1 MKLYAFSC
9 CCCYGVCDLSGCA
22 SFSTRPAR
30 LLVLILNTIPIA
42 QSPLPLPLPSS
53 IPVPFPHHIFVIIA
67 WSIWQ
72 IQLAIAALA
81 QRSRY
86 SLFLYFSVSVSVS
99 PSPLPSPHAPF
110 RCLSVCWISQ
120 NLNLQKHIK
129 FSFLLWI
136 ATTGARSSAEL
147 SWVELSWA
155 ELGWVELSWIDESSE
170 SGSVC
175 SSKCHFQ
182 LREPMRLHK
191 IYLHWA
197 KRVAYNVMTICNLWK
212 VIYLAMSIR
221 PFVSLLQMHTSLSV

>member
-30 LLVLILNTIPIA
+30 LLVLILNSIPIA

-86 SLFLYFSVSVSVS
+86 SLFLYFYFSVS
-99 PSPLPSPHAPF
+99 PSPLPMLLF
-110 RCLSVCWISQ
+110 VVCLSVEFRKISTYK
-120 NLNLQKHIK
+120 NIS
-129 FSFLLWI
+129 SFRFYYESPRLELPPQLSW
-136 ATTGARSSAEL
+136 AELSWAEL

-155 ELGWVELSWIDESSE
+155 QLDWWIQR
-170 SGSVC
+170 VW
-175 SSKCHFQ
+175 
-182 LREPMRLHK
+182 LR
-191 IYLHWA
+191 
-197 KRVAYNVMTICNLWK
+197 LW
-212 VIYLAMSIR
+212 
-221 PFVSLLQMHTSLSV
+221 LQMPFSITRANATAQNIPTLSETGGIQCNDYV

>member
-86 SLFLYFSVSVSVS
+86 SLFLYFSVSVS
-99 PSPLPSPHAPF
+99 PSPLPMLLF
-110 RCLSVCWISQ
+110 VVCLSVEFRKISTYK
-120 NLNLQKHIK
+120 NIS
-129 FSFLLWI
+129 SFRFYYESPRLELAPQLSW
-136 ATTGARSSAEL
+136 AELSWAEL
-147 SWVELSWA
+147 SWVELSSVGLMNPA
-155 ELGWVELSWIDESSE
+155 SLAPSVAPNAIFNYESQCDCTKYTYTERNGW
-170 SGSVC
+170 
-175 SSKCHFQ
+175 
-182 LREPMRLHK
+182 
-191 IYLHWA
+191 
-197 KRVAYNVMTICNLWK
+197 
-212 VIYLAMSIR
+212 
-221 PFVSLLQMHTSLSV
+221 HTM